1 MVHVNIT
8 LKRLK
13 LNKSGG
19 IIMAKYKIGDI
30 FINHKDGKILQVC
43 EGDSCIDCCYNKDR
57 FNKTCLEGMSCFFL
71 IGINT
76 CFKELPLL
84 PPGTKVKMRED
95 LKEGTKYGVHTFVNE
110 MQQYKEVTIEQY
122 SATSKGFNV
131 IENIYIYTLEMF
143 DQVINEPKT
152 NNMETKEIKIN
163 VPKGYEIDEENSTFE
178 CIKFK
183 PIKKE
188 LTYEDMAEELF
199 SDIGFY
205 IISNG
210 GIIPFDKT
218 VGKDDKNNATNKNQL
233 ERLLALNQL
242 LNIAEYYNRKN
253 SKEENKIYYI
263 NFDKRNLEYFVKD
276 YTSSIVLRGLVPI
289 FNNKEDAKA
298 VIDNPNFKEI
308 LNLIYKCDE
317 D

>member
-1 MVHVNIT
+1 MT
-8 LKRLK
+8 
-13 LNKSGG
+13 
-19 IIMAKYKIGDI
+19 KYKVGDI
-30 FINHKDGKILQVC
+30 FINHNDGKILQVC

-57 FNKTCLEGMSCFFL
+57 LKKTCLEGMSCFFL

-95 LKEGTKYGVHTFVNE
+95 LKEGTKYGRQYFVE
-110 MQQYKEVTIEQY
+110 GMEHCGGVTIKQY
-122 SATSKGFNV
+122 NATLKVYSI
-131 IENIYIYTLEMF
+131 IEDSYNYTLEMF
-143 DQVINEPKT
+143 DQVINKPKI

-163 VPKGYEIDEENSTFE
+163 IPEGYEMDKENSTFE

-188 LTYEDMAEELF
+188 LTYEDVAEELF
-199 SDIGFY
+199 SKNMFTSDIKGKIFL
-205 IISNG
+205 ISSSG
-210 GIIPFDKT
+210 AKL
-218 VGKDDKNNATNKNQL
+218 DKNNTTNRKQL
-233 ERLLALNQL
+233 ERLFALNQL
-242 LNIAEYYNRKN
+242 LNIAEYYNKKYP
-253 SKEENKIYYI
+253 KEEKKIHCI

-276 YTSSIVLRGLVPI
+276 YTSSIVVRGLIPI
-289 FNNKEDAKA
+289 FNNREDAKA

>member
-1 MVHVNIT
+1 MTKFKV
-8 LKRLK
+8 
-13 LNKSGG
+13 
-19 IIMAKYKIGDI
+19 GDI
-30 FINHKDGKILQVC
+30 FINHNDGKILQVC

-57 FNKTCLEGMSCFFL
+57 LKKTCLEGMSCFFL

-95 LKEGTKYGVHTFVNE
+95 LKEGTIYGVHTFVNE
-110 MQQYKEVTIEQY
+110 MQQYKEVTIKDYFASCRCYKVYENEYNY
-122 SATSKGFNV
+122 S
-131 IENIYIYTLEMF
+131 IEMF
-143 DQVINEPKT
+143 DQVINKPKI

-163 VPKGYEIDEENSTFE
+163 IPEGYEMDKENSTFE

-183 PIKKE
+183 PIKQE
-188 LTYEDMAEELF
+188 LTYEDVAEELF
-199 SDIGFY
+199 SKNMFTSDIKGKIFW
-205 IISNG
+205 ISSSG
-210 GIIPFDKT
+210 AKL
-218 VGKDDKNNATNKNQL
+218 DKNNTTNRKQL
-233 ERLLALNQL
+233 ERLFALNQL
-242 LNIAEYYNRKN
+242 LNIAEYYNKKYP
-253 SKEENKIYYI
+253 KEEKKIHCI

>member
-1 MVHVNIT
+1 MT
-8 LKRLK
+8 KFK
-13 LNKSGG
+13 E
-19 IIMAKYKIGDI
+19 GDI

-43 EGDSCIDCCYNKDR
+43 GGSCYEDCCYNKVYS
-57 FNKTCLEGMSCFFL
+57 KKPCLGGVSCFSL
-71 IGINT
+71 IGLKAY
-76 CFKELPLL
+76 FKEIPSL
-84 PPGTKVKMRED
+84 PPGTKVKVRED
-95 LKEGTKYGVHTFVNE
+95 LKTGTKYGVQTFVNE
-110 MQQYKEVTIEQY
+110 MQQYKEVTIKQY
-122 SATSKGFNV
+122 CATSKGYDV
-131 IENIYIYTLEMF
+131 IENNYIYTLEMF
-143 DQVINEPKT
+143 DQVINESKT

-163 VPKGYEIDEENSTFE
+163 VPEGYEIDKENSTFE

-263 NFDKRNLEYFVKD
+263 NFDKRNLEYFIQD
-276 YTSSIVLRGLVPI
+276 YTSSIVVRGLIPI
-289 FNNKEDAKA
+289 FNNREDAKA
-298 VIDNPNFKEI
+298 VINNPNFKEI
-308 LNLIYKCDE
+308 LDLIYKCDK

>member
-1 MVHVNIT
+1 
-8 LKRLK
+8 
-13 LNKSGG
+13 
-19 IIMAKYKIGDI
+19 
-30 FINHKDGKILQVC
+30 
-43 EGDSCIDCCYNKDR
+43 
-57 FNKTCLEGMSCFFL
+57 
-71 IGINT
+71 
-76 CFKELPLL
+76 
-84 PPGTKVKMRED
+84 
-95 LKEGTKYGVHTFVNE
+95 
-110 MQQYKEVTIEQY
+110 
-122 SATSKGFNV
+122 
-131 IENIYIYTLEMF
+131 MF
-143 DQVINEPKT
+143 DQVINKPKI

-188 LTYEDMAEELF
+188 ITYEDVAEELF
-199 SDIGFY
+199 SKNMFTSDIKGKIFW
-205 IISNG
+205 ISSSG
-210 GIIPFDKT
+210 AKL
-218 VGKDDKNNATNKNQL
+218 DKNNTTNRKQL
-233 ERLLALNQL
+233 ERLFALNQL
-242 LNIAEYYNRKN
+242 LNIAEYYNKKYP
-253 SKEENKIYYI
+253 KEEKKIHCI